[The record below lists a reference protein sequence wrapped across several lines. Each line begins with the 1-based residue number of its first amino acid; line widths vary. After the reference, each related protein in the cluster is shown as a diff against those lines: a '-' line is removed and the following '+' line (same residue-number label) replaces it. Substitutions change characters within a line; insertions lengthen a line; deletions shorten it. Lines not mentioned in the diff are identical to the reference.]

1 MANTLQFDLV
11 SPERKLASVQATE
24 VQIPG
29 TDGDMTAMEGHAAT
43 ITTLRPG
50 ILKVIGPQGTQAFAV
65 TGGFAEI
72 GASAVTVLAERA
84 IPTEWRGIRILNWHR
99 PLQAYLSGLLAA
111 GFELRHFDEP
121 GGPGAGRTA
130 RALPEGC
137 ISFNLGGSLGV
148 PRRFPGSIPAQLRQS
163 L

>member
-84 IPTEWRGIRILNWHR
+84 IPTEELTGTVVDDLVAEARAMVANAPADQKDAAEKLVND
-99 PLQAYLSGLLAA
+99 LLA
-111 GFELRHFDEP
+111 LRGTGHH
-121 GGPGAGRTA
+121 
-130 RALPEGC
+130 
-137 ISFNLGGSLGV
+137 
-148 PRRFPGSIPAQLRQS
+148 
-163 L
+163 

>member
-29 TDGDMTAMEGHAAT
+29 ADGDLTAMEGHAPT

-50 ILKVIGPQGTQAFAV
+50 ILKAISPQGTVAFAV

-72 GASAVTVLAERA
+72 TATGVTVLAERA
-84 IPTEWRGIRILNWHR
+84 VAVEDM
-99 PLQAYLSGLLAA
+99 SGTVVDDMVREARDLAAIAPDDQKAAAEKIVNDLLA
-111 GFELRHFDEP
+111 
-121 GGPGAGRTA
+121 
-130 RALPEGC
+130 
-137 ISFNLGGSLGV
+137 
-148 PRRFPGSIPAQLRQS
+148 LRQS
-163 L
+163 IAH